1 MCLRSALVWLVQKL
15 SGQSPKAP
23 KEEPASGPSW
33 FNFGGSQ
40 APVRHPR
47 KPPSPA

>member
-1 MCLRSALVWLVQKL
+1 MQVPALAQKL

-23 KEEPASGPSW
+23 KEEPASGASW

-40 APVRHPR
+40 APVCPFA
-47 KPPSPA
+47 KPLFPA